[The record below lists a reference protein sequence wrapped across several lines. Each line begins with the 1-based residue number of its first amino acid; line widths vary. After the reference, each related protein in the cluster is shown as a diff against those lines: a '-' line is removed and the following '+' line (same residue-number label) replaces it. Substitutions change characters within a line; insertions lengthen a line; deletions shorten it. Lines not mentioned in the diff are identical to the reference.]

1 AKSAK
6 ETESQP
12 RQLKASMQ
20 LHSQAEPVYF
30 PEADQ
35 QSVLRLG
42 LHVIPIEQWL
52 HLDED
57 FSLFQQH
64 KLASLQKHPEKVYAE
79 LPGAGNAC
87 DEFGEFLRDHL
98 QSHWG
103 QQFSLEQSG
112 LSHIPTGLNWPT
124 QPRSLW
130 ESSLWIQDDICLLE
144 LAQEQDEYIM
154 TAASLCSPSNWKLED
169 KIGKSI
175 DWIHEPVPGYKEQL
189 AKRVNKL
196 ISGMAPV
203 KPVMRFN
210 WSLQPGNELCWR
222 SDLDSGSG
230 DGDYYWRV
238 ERQTLLKLPQSGAVV
253 FAIRIFLHSLTQM
266 DQLGNFRQRLAAI
279 VSRQS
284 AEMLRYKGMD
294 HKLLERLKCE

>member
-1 AKSAK
+1 
-6 ETESQP
+6 
-12 RQLKASMQ
+12 M
-20 LHSQAEPVYF
+20 YF

-42 LHVIPIEQWL
+42 LHSIPVEQWL
-52 HLDED
+52 HMDED

-64 KLASLQKHPEKVYAE
+64 KLASLRRHPDKVYAQ
-79 LPGAGNAC
+79 LPGAGKAC
-87 DEFGEFLRDHL
+87 DELGEFLRDHL
-98 QSHWG
+98 QTCWAELFTLG
-103 QQFSLEQSG
+103 QSG

-144 LAQEQDEYIM
+144 QDEGQNEYIM

-175 DWIHEPVPGYKEQL
+175 DWIHDPVPGYKEQL
-189 AKRVNKL
+189 AMRVNKL

-222 SDLDSGSG
+222 SDLDSGNV

-253 FAIRIFLHSLTQM
+253 FTIRIFLHSFTQM
-266 DQLGNFRQRLAAI
+266 NQLGNFSQALAAI

-284 AEMLRYKGMD
+284 PEILRYKGID
-294 HKLLERLKCE
+294 DDLLERLQGK

>member
-1 AKSAK
+1 
-6 ETESQP
+6 
-12 RQLKASMQ
+12 MQ

-42 LHVIPIEQWL
+42 LHSIPVKQWL
-52 HLDED
+52 HIDQD
-57 FSLFQQH
+57 FPLFQQH
-64 KLASLQKHPEKVYAE
+64 KLASLQQHAEKVSAQ
-79 LPGAGNAC
+79 LPGASRAC

-98 QSHWG
+98 QTCWAE
-103 QQFSLEQSG
+103 QFSLGTSAMSHIPSG
-112 LSHIPTGLNWPT
+112 LSWPT

-144 LAQEQDEYIM
+144 PDKEQNEYIM

-189 AKRVNKL
+189 ANRVNKL
-196 ISGMAPV
+196 ISGMGPV

-210 WSLQPGNELCWR
+210 WSLQHGNELCWR
-222 SDLDSGSG
+222 SDLETGSS
-230 DGDYYWRV
+230 DDDYYWRV

-253 FAIRIFLHSLTQM
+253 FAIRIFLHSFTQM
-266 DQLGNFRQRLAAI
+266 NQIGNFNRALAAI

-284 AEMLRYKGMD
+284 PEILRYKGID
-294 HKLLERLKCE
+294 DELLERLQCK